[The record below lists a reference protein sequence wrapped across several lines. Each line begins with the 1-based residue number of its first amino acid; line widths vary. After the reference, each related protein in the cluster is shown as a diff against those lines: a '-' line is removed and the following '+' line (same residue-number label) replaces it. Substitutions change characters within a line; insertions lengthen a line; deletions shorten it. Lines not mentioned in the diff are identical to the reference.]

1 MADKLL
7 ITTAMTQSPPEGV
20 RGKRILL
27 VEDEGPLRE
36 ILRHLLRED
45 AHLVIEATNGA
56 QAFALF
62 LSTKF
67 DLVLTDF
74 EMPFVKGNQLAV
86 KIRRV
91 APRQPILMLT
101 AFDRPAGPN
110 NPVDGVV
117 SKPFDSVKLR
127 EAIARVFSH
136 PRAIASV
143 GTRAPESPLN
153 PAAHN

>member
-1 MADKLL
+1 M
-7 ITTAMTQSPPEGV
+7 
-20 RGKRILL
+20 
-27 VEDEGPLRE
+27 RE

-74 EMPFVKGNQLAV
+74 EMPFVKGNQLAA

-101 AFDRPAGPN
+101 AFDHPASAN
-110 NPVDGVV
+110 NPVDAVV
-117 SKPFDSVKLR
+117 SKPFDSSKLR

-136 PRAIASV
+136 PRALAPVPSH
-143 GTRAPESPLN
+143 GTQPTLN

>member
-1 MADKLL
+1 M
-7 ITTAMTQSPPEGV
+7 
-20 RGKRILL
+20 
-27 VEDEGPLRE
+27 RE
-36 ILRHLLRED
+36 ILRHFLRED

-74 EMPFVKGNQLAV
+74 EMPFVKGNQLAA

-101 AFDRPAGPN
+101 AFEQRAGAN
-110 NPVDGVV
+110 NPVDAIVT
-117 SKPFDSVKLR
+117 KPFNSSKLR
-127 EAIARVFSH
+127 EAIAQVFH
-136 PRAIASV
+136 PRA
-143 GTRAPESPLN
+143 TAPAPAPPLD